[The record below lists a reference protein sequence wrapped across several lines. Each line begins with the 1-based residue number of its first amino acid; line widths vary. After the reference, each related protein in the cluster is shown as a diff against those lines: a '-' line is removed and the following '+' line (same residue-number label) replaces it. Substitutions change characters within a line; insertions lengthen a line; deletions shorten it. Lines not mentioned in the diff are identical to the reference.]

1 MMIPILLVISAPK
14 KVKIGIDGDWVLLHF
29 EHLSQYYDM
38 NHTQYHQFHNLIFC
52 IFLCQFPLAWFRI
65 HGLIQTDKYLKVT
78 IAQKT
83 CLQSR
88 FMNPWL
94 HMTPPVPNIFAFTV
108 FVPSTF
114 NLIWSKCCTKNKII
128 WKFLIC
134 HINKLH
140 RLYKYKGLA
149 AEILR
154 RVVGCSSSFYH
165 MEGCLSIHTN
175 LHHIKEL
182 EEQSLLK
189 RLLFYIL

>member
-114 NLIWSKCCTKNKII
+114 NLIWSRSRTKTKWLKFRDSTLKLRAVKI
-128 WKFLIC
+128 
-134 HINKLH
+134 
-140 RLYKYKGLA
+140 
-149 AEILR
+149 
-154 RVVGCSSSFYH
+154 
-165 MEGCLSIHTN
+165 LSPKWPFSGPMWFKWP
-175 LHHIKEL
+175 L
-182 EEQSLLK
+182 
-189 RLLFYIL
+189 